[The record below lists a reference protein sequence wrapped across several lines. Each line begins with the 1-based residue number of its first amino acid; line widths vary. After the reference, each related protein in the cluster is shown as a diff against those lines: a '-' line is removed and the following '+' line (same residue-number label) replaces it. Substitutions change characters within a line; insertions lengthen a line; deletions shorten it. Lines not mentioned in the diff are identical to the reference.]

1 MEIIK
6 DYKKGDYV
14 NLRIS
19 DDKFKGKII
28 RLISETKG
36 AKPTKAL
43 IEVSSS
49 TKKSSEVT
57 VSEMEVSLF
66 KLSPLT

>member
-36 AKPTKAL
+36 GKPTKAL